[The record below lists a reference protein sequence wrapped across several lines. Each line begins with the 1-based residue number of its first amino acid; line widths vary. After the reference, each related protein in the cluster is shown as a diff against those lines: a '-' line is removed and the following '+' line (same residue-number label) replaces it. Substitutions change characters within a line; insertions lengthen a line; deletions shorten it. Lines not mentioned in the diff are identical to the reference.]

1 MDTSASH
8 EVQPNIIH
16 NYKGINEGHKKLVE
30 RPKGGSHGTNT
41 RFTNIFCHF
50 VASPPFLAL
59 PYREQH
65 FQRIDQIF
73 IFFHKKFL
81 LDQYFSVNLLEA
93 SLF

>member
-1 MDTSASH
+1 MDASASH

-16 NYKGINEGHKKLVE
+16 NYKGINEIHKKLVE
-30 RPKGGSHGTNT
+30 RPKGGSHGTNA

-50 VASPPFLAL
+50 VAPRSFLTL
-59 PYREQH
+59 PHREQH

-81 LDQYFSVNLLEA
+81 LDQYFSLNLLEA